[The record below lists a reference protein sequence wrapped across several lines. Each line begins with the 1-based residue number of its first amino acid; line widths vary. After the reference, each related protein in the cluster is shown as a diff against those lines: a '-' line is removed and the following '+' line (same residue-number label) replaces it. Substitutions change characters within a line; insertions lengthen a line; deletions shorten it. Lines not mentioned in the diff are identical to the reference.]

1 MKYIWL
7 ISSCFFCMFIAACAS
22 NPKIIP
28 SAEVKDLRSLPQ
40 DALFLLKG
48 KESTQKNLNKE
59 NSKSLEILKKD
70 YLAKYFSPWHQKV
83 NPKKNEVF
91 WILPS
96 LQNIATG
103 KGKTKSY
110 GENLQEISPQ
120 EAKELIDS
128 MNLSSY
134 PSQTQRL
141 SI

>member
-1 MKYIWL
+1 MTKKLLLPFCRHIKIKLFRFKMKYIWL

-40 DALFLLKG
+40 DALFYLKD

-83 NPKKNEVF
+83 NPKKKKD
-91 WILPS
+91 L
-96 LQNIATG
+96 
-103 KGKTKSY
+103 
-110 GENLQEISPQ
+110 
-120 EAKELIDS
+120 
-128 MNLSSY
+128 
-134 PSQTQRL
+134 
-141 SI
+141 